1 MLTVNCAGHL
11 ADVGCASLIWFN
23 PCGLIGCKVDELCHN
38 GVNGPCCL
46 YRNLHSVMTAWLSSN
61 GVAHVNKVTLHR
73 VWLVL
78 GWVTLSGSIPS
89 EGHLSRYVPATRVNS
104 AWPSLCGW
112 AQ

>member
-1 MLTVNCAGHL
+1 MCVTVGPGPGLLAYWPNLVKMLTVNCAGHL

-46 YRNLHSVMTAWLSSN
+46 YGNLHSVMTAWLSSN

-78 GWVTLSGSIPS
+78 GWVTV
-89 EGHLSRYVPATRVNS
+89 RFNS
-104 AWPSLCGW
+104 
-112 AQ
+112 Q